1 MHDRKQ
7 ITGHGGIFGIEL
19 HWSMIFGMC
28 RELTGSSLCFFDF
41 EQSAKAVFVEYI
53 AMMGFSE
60 WAERGSKA
68 GNGCPC
74 AKGSHTVVFLPGNFG
89 GKDD

>member
-1 MHDRKQ
+1 MPGIDRQ
-7 ITGHGGIFGIEL
+7 QFV
-19 HWSMIFGMC
+19 
-28 RELTGSSLCFFDF
+28 FFDF

-74 AKGSHTVVFLPGNFG
+74 AEGSHFAIFLPGIVPILLERKHRKG
-89 GKDD
+89 GRHGF

>member
-1 MHDRKQ
+1 MPGIDRQ
-7 ITGHGGIFGIEL
+7 Q
-19 HWSMIFGMC
+19 SV
-28 RELTGSSLCFFDF
+28 FFDF

-53 AMMGFSE
+53 AMMGFSA

-89 GKDD
+89 GKDDGDAQEV

>member
-1 MHDRKQ
+1 LEHDFWNVP
-7 ITGHGGIFGIEL
+7 GIDRQQFV
-19 HWSMIFGMC
+19 
-28 RELTGSSLCFFDF
+28 FFDF